1 MSEKITDPRGLAHAS
16 LMAIMKQGRYS
27 NIEIDAALK
36 KADGL
41 SPADRGLYT
50 RLVYGVIERRITL
63 DHIISQYTTRRLKD
77 IDPPALTSLRLGFY
91 QLIYTDRIPDFAAV
105 SATVST
111 APSRARG
118 FVNGVLRSFLR
129 AEKKYTLPTEDTAE
143 AMSVAYS
150 TSPDICR
157 VLLDSYGAECTR
169 QILEAFLGTDR
180 VCLRVNT
187 LKTTV
192 SDVLTSLDGA
202 ALGNYM
208 DTTVCVPSVS
218 EAVRD
223 GIERG
228 LWFVQDEASRICTW
242 VLGAAAGDVIA
253 DTCSAPGGKSFSA
266 AIDGDGK
273 CEIHSFDLHANK
285 LSLINATARKLGL
298 DCITTEERDARAP
311 KAELVRKCDKVLCDA
326 PCSGFGVLAKKP
338 DIRYKEGDSAD
349 RLPDIQY
356 AVLCGAAEYVKEG
369 GVLVYSTCTLNKREN
384 EDVVRRFLE
393 ANGEFEAVEFTVS
406 SLNEK
411 YPDLASEGGML
422 TLMPHISGTDGFFVA
437 KMVRKA

>member
-1 MSEKITDPRGLAHAS
+1 MSDKITDPRALAHSS

-36 KADGL
+36 NADGL
-41 SPADRGLYT
+41 SSADRGLYT

-63 DHIISQYTTRRLKD
+63 DYIIAQYSSRKLKD
-77 IDPPALTSLRLGFY
+77 IDPPALTALRLGFY

-118 FVNGVLRSFLR
+118 FVNATLRSFLR
-129 AEKKYTLPTEDTAE
+129 AGKKYNLPTEDTPE

-157 VLLDSYGAECTR
+157 VLIDSYGAECTR
-169 QILEAFLGTDR
+169 EILDAFFRTDR

-187 LKTTV
+187 LKTTTA
-192 SDVLTSLDGA
+192 DVLNTLEEA
-202 ALGNYM
+202 TLGRYM
-208 DTTVCVPSVS
+208 DTTVCVPAVS
-218 EAVRD
+218 QQVRD
-223 GIERG
+223 GIDRG
-228 LWFVQDEASRICTW
+228 LWFVQDEASRICTS
-242 VLGAAAGDVIA
+242 VLGARPGDVIA

-266 AIDGDGK
+266 AIDGEGEA
-273 CEIHSFDLHANK
+273 EIHSFDLHANK
-285 LSLINATARKLGL
+285 LSLINATAKKLGL
-298 DCITTEERDARAP
+298 SCITTEQRDARVP
-311 KAELVRKCDKVLCDA
+311 KDELTRKCDKVLCDA

-338 DIRYKEGDSAD
+338 DIRYKDGDSVGK
-349 RLPDIQY
+349 LPQVQY
-356 AVLCGAAEYVKEG
+356 AVLCGASKYVKRG
-369 GVLVYSTCTLNKREN
+369 GVLVYSTCTLNKKEN

-393 ANGEFEAVEFTVS
+393 SNDEFTAVEFEIPALS
-406 SLNEK
+406 GEYPSLK
-411 YPDLASEGGML
+411 SEDGML
-422 TLMPHISGTDGFFVA
+422 TLMPQTAGTDGFFIA